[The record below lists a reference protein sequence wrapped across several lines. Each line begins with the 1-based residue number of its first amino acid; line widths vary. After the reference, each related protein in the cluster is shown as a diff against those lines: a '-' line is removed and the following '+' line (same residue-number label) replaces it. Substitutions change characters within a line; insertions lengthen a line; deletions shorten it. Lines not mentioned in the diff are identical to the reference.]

1 MMPVPLSRIAQWT
14 GGRLPAAGADVLID
28 AVETDTRTLDARDGR
43 AALFIALHGE
53 NFDGHD
59 HVAAAAAQGARAAL
73 VSRLVDAPLPQ
84 VLVADTQRALGALAA
99 AMQRARK
106 GRVVGITGSNG
117 KTSVKQLSLAIASR
131 AMRAHA
137 NPGNRNNEIGLPL
150 SVIETPD
157 DVDVAIYEMGAG
169 KHNDIAYLT
178 AIARPHV
185 ALVNNIAPAH
195 LERMQSLL
203 GIADTKA
210 AIYDALPHDGVAVIN
225 ADDAFAPYFAQR
237 AHGRRLLRFGLEASA
252 DVGARD
258 IVLDDEGSRFV
269 LVTPVGSAQVRLPLP
284 GRHNIANALAAACIA
299 LALEVPLATIAAALA
314 DAEPVKGR
322 LVRHR
327 LANGAVLIDDSYNA
341 NPGSLNAAIDT
352 LAAAAGEGWL
362 VLGDMRELGED
373 AEALHAE
380 AGRRA
385 RRAGVSRL
393 YAIGA
398 LSAHAVEAF
407 GDCARHFADHR
418 ALVDA
423 LRADLHAGVRVLVKG
438 SRGSAMDRIV
448 DALLPEEGGE
458 KSMSVENGG
467 RDPRPRKDS
476 HAA

>member
-1 MMPVPLSRIAQWT
+1 MKPLPLSRIAQWS
-14 GGRLPAAGADVLID
+14 GGRLPEAGADVLID
-28 AVETDTRTLDARDGR
+28 AVETDSRTLDASDGR
-43 AALFIALHGE
+43 AALFVALRGA

-59 HVAAAAAQGARAAL
+59 HVAAAAEQGARAAL

-84 VLVADTQRALGALAA
+84 LLVADTERALGALAA
-99 AMQRARK
+99 ALQRTRH

-117 KTSVKQLSLAIASR
+117 KTSVKQLSLAVVSR

-178 AIARPHV
+178 SIARPQV

-252 DVGARD
+252 DVSARD
-258 IVLDDEGSRFV
+258 IVLEDEGSRFV
-269 LVTPVGSAQVRLPLP
+269 LVSPVGDVDVRLPLP
-284 GRHNIANALAAACIA
+284 GRHNVANALAATCIA
-299 LALEVPLATIAAALA
+299 LALDVPLETIVAALSE
-314 DAEPVKGR
+314 AEPVKGR

-352 LAAAAGEGWL
+352 LAAAAGERWL
-362 VLGDMRELGED
+362 VLGEMRELGED
-373 AEALHAE
+373 AAVLHAE

-385 RRAGVSRL
+385 RRAGITRL
-393 YAIGA
+393 YALGV
-398 LSAHAVEAF
+398 LSEQTVEAF
-407 GDCARHFADHR
+407 GEGARHFANHA

-423 LRADLHAGVRVLVKG
+423 LRLDLHAGVRVLVKG
-438 SRGSAMDRIV
+438 SRGSAMDRVV
-448 DALLPEEGGE
+448 DALLPDTGE
-458 KSMSVENGG
+458 H
-467 RDPRPRKDS
+467 D
-476 HAA
+476 AA